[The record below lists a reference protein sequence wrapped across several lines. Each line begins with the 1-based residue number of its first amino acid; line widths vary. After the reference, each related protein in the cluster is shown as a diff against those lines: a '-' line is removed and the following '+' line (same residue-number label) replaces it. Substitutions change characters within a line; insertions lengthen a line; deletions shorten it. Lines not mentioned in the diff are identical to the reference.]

1 MNKNRKWWILGGLLV
16 TSIALTSFIIIRK
29 SRKKSGKSRSKEVD
43 LNKNYVIGDSQT
55 PFIDNNSMKLSR
67 IDTSSGQNSLW
78 KGGVN
83 LKWLKESVNAYPVSP
98 SVNSIVINIGTNGG
112 FNPNDDIEGLVNA
125 IKTKF
130 PNAKLFVV
138 KGSWGWGG
146 NVNVTESKVNS
157 YYDKFS
163 NLGVEVI
170 KTPIVKVNDPHSNLP
185 VYAQIGSEIDSKLN
199 G

>member
-16 TSIALTSFIIIRK
+16 TSIALTSFIIIRR

-55 PFIDNNSMKLSR
+55 PFIDNNSMKVSR
-67 IDTSSGQNSLW
+67 IDTSSGQSSLW

-112 FNPNDDIEGLVNA
+112 FNPNDDVEGLVNA

-170 KTPIVKVNDPHSNLP
+170 KTPIGKVNDPHSNLP

>member
-16 TSIALTSFIIIRK
+16 TSIALTSFIIIRR

-170 KTPIVKVNDPHSNLP
+170 KTPIGKVNDPHSNLP

-199 G
+199 D

>member
-146 NVNVTESKVNS
+146 NLNVTESKVNS

-170 KTPIVKVNDPHSNLP
+170 KTPIGKVNDPHSNLP
-185 VYAQIGSEIDSKLN
+185 VYAQIGSELDSKLN

>member
-16 TSIALTSFIIIRK
+16 TSIALTSFIIIRR

-55 PFIDNNSMKLSR
+55 PFIDNNSMKVSR

-83 LKWLKESVNAYPVSP
+83 LKWLKESVNAYPISP

-170 KTPIVKVNDPHSNLP
+170 KTPIGKVNDPHSNLP

>member
-1 MNKNRKWWILGGLLV
+1 MNKNKKWWIIGGLLV
-16 TSIALTSFIIIRK
+16 SSIALTSFFIIRN
-29 SRKKSGKSRSKEVD
+29 RKKNGKSRSKKVD
-43 LNKNYVIGDSQT
+43 LSKNYIIGDSQT
-55 PFIDNNSMKLSR
+55 PFIDTNSIKASR
-67 IDTSSGQNSLW
+67 INTSSGQNSLW

-83 LKWLKESVNAYPVSP
+83 LKWLKESVDAFSVTPD
-98 SVNSIVINIGTNGG
+98 VNSIIINIGTNGG
-112 FNPNDDIEGLVNA
+112 FNPNDDVEGLVNSV
-125 IKTKF
+125 KNKF

-170 KTPIVKVNDPHSNLP
+170 KTAIGKVSDPHSNLP
-185 VYAQIGSEIDSKLN
+185 VYAQIGSEIDKKIN
-199 G
+199 D

>member
-16 TSIALTSFIIIRK
+16 TSIALTSFIIIRR

-55 PFIDNNSMKLSR
+55 PFIDNNSMKVSR

-170 KTPIVKVNDPHSNLP
+170 KTPIGKVNDPHSNLP

-199 G
+199 D